1 MEGKGKKK
9 EKKPVDREGKE
20 KRSVERKGKKWP
32 VERKKRK

>member
-1 MEGKGKKK
+1 MEGKGKEK